1 VPDQLDLSALFLYAV
16 ILSAASF
23 QANGMRNCPV
33 LVRSLGPLVNSRSVG
48 MPVYFDRFE
57 LSASTSDNSCMSG
70 SPAISPSDS
79 IRAEKRAAAGNSVVA
94 AIVITGLKIAV
105 GFTTGSLGILSEA
118 AHSGLD
124 LIASLLTFFSVGVS
138 DKPAD
143 ADHQYGHGK
152 VENFSAF
159 VETALLL
166 ITCAWIIYEAGL
178 RLFFRHIEIEPSPAA
193 FGVMLFSMA
202 VDWWR
207 SRALG
212 RIATKYDSQ
221 ALEAD
226 ALHFSTDIWSAGVVV
241 VGLFLVLLG
250 RNYRLDWLR
259 DADPIAA
266 LFVAGVVVSVSW
278 RLARRTVDAL
288 LDAAPPG
295 VRSQIYDAVLRV
307 PGVIEVDRVRIR
319 RAGNRY
325 FADLAVGLAR
335 TVTFQRSGQL
345 ATAVTESVR
354 RILPDADVTV
364 QPLPRAQRS
373 ENIFDRIRAVAT
385 HKNLNVHDISVQ
397 DLAGHLHVEQH
408 IELDE
413 RMTLKQAHDQVTELE
428 ADMRRDVPEI
438 ADILTHIE
446 SEPATIETPEEL
458 VGDAELEHRLRT
470 VAAQFPEILD
480 VHEFIFKRVRGRL
493 YLSCHCTLSDSLTL
507 ARVHDIQTE
516 LEIRFKQDAP
526 ELFRVLIHPEPSTDN
541 RR

>member
-1 VPDQLDLSALFLYAV
+1 LS
-16 ILSAASF
+16 LSIF
-23 QANGMRNCPV
+23 N
-33 LVRSLGPLVNSRSVG
+33 
-48 MPVYFDRFE
+48 
-57 LSASTSDNSCMSG
+57 SDNSYVSG
-70 SPAISPSDS
+70 TPAISSS
-79 IRAEKRAAAGNSVVA
+79 ELMRAEKRAAAGSSVLA
-94 AIVITGLKIAV
+94 AVVITILKIAV
-105 GFTTGSLGILSEA
+105 GVTTGSLGILSEA

-152 VENFSAF
+152 IENFSAF
-159 VETALLL
+159 VETGLLL
-166 ITCAWIIYEAGL
+166 LTCAWIIYEAVA
-178 RLFFRHIEIEPSPAA
+178 RLFFHHIEIEPSPAA
-193 FGVMLFSMA
+193 FAVMLFSM
-202 VDWWR
+202 VIDWWR
-207 SRALG
+207 SRTLG
-212 RIATKYDSQ
+212 RIASKYDSQ

-241 VGLFLVLLG
+241 LGLILVLAG
-250 RNYRLDWLR
+250 RSYHIDWLR
-259 DADPIAA
+259 DSDPIAA
-266 LFVAGVVVSVSW
+266 LFVAGVVISVSW

-295 VRSQIYDAVLRV
+295 VRSKIYDAVLHV
-307 PGVIEVDRVRIR
+307 DGVLEVDRIRIR

-345 ATAVTESVR
+345 VAAATEAVR

-364 QPLPRAQRS
+364 QPLPRAQRT

-385 HKNLNVHDISVQ
+385 DRNLNVHDISVQ
-397 DLAGHLHVEQH
+397 DFGGQLHVEQH

-413 RMTLKQAHDQVTELE
+413 NMTLKAAHDQVTELE

-438 ADILTHIE
+438 TEILTHIE
-446 SEPATIETPEEL
+446 SEPATIERPEEL
-458 VGDAELEHRLRT
+458 VGDAELEHRLKT
-470 VAAQFPEILD
+470 VATQIPEILD
-480 VHEFIFKRVRGRL
+480 VHDFIFKRVRGRL
-493 YLSCHCTLSDSLTL
+493 FLSCHLTLSDDLTL